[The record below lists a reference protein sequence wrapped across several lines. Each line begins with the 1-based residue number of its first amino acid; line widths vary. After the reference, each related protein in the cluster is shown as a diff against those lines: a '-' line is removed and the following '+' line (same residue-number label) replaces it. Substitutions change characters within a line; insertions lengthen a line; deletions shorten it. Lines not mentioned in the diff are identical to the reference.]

1 MRRFARCAAVGLALA
16 LAASIALGQSATFT
30 VGTATAAQGRKATG
44 YLDVPAGVDAALR
57 IPVILFHGA
66 WPGPVLAIV
75 SGAHGTEYASILAVE
90 RLIER
95 VDPTELSGTLI
106 LLPLVNVPSFEQK
119 VPHVNPVDGKSM
131 NRFYPGRPDGTQSE
145 RAAYVITKSVVDP
158 SDYLID
164 LHGGDL
170 DESLRPYTYW
180 TKTGNAAQDNTS
192 RDMALAFGL
201 DHIIIVT
208 DRPRES
214 NASRYLDNTATAR
227 GKPSIAAEAGYAGRT
242 DPEDVEA
249 LSRGCLSV
257 MRQLKM
263 LPGAPTYIEHPVW
276 IENVRTVVSD
286 ATGIF
291 HPSVS
296 RGQYVEQGMKLGA
309 VMDFFGKTV
318 FEARSPAAGVVL
330 YVCAVP
336 SMKKGDTI
344 ANIGVVARQQ

>member
-1 MRRFARCAAVGLALA
+1 MRRSALCAFVGLILA
-16 LAASIALGQSATFT
+16 TSSARAESPTFT
-30 VGTATAAQGRKATG
+30 VGTATAAQGHRATG
-44 YLDVPAGVDAALR
+44 YLDVAAGVDAALR
-57 IPVILFHGA
+57 IPVVLFHGA

-90 RLIER
+90 RLAER

-106 LLPLVNVPSFEQK
+106 LLPVVNVPSFEQK

-145 RAAYVITKSVVDP
+145 RAAYVITKSVVDQC
-158 SDYLID
+158 DYLID

-170 DESLRPYTYW
+170 DENLRPYTYW
-180 TKTGNAAQDNTS
+180 TRTGNAVQDASS

-208 DRPRES
+208 DRPRDP

-242 DPEDVEA
+242 EPEDVDA

-263 LPGAPTYIEHPVW
+263 LPGSPSRIEHPVW
-276 IENVRTVVSD
+276 IENVRSVVSE

-291 HPSVS
+291 RPLVN
-296 RGQYVEQGMKLGA
+296 RGQYVEQGMKIGT
-309 VMDFFGKTV
+309 VTDFFGATV

-344 ANIGVVARQQ
+344 ANVGVVARNGP

>member
-1 MRRFARCAAVGLALA
+1 MRRAALWVCVTLAFFASAARGER
-16 LAASIALGQSATFT
+16 ATFT
-30 VGTATAAQGRKATG
+30 VGTATAAQGHRATG
-44 YLDVPAGVDAALR
+44 FLDVPAGVDAGLR

-75 SGAHGTEYASILAVE
+75 SGAHGTEYASILGVE
-90 RLIER
+90 RLAER

-145 RAAYVITKSVVDP
+145 RAAYVITRSVVDP
-158 SDYLID
+158 CDYLID

-170 DESLRPYTYW
+170 DESLRPYAYW
-180 TKTGNAAQDNTS
+180 TRTGNAAQDAAS

-201 DHIIIVT
+201 DHIILVT
-208 DRPRES
+208 DRPREAA
-214 NASRYLDNTATAR
+214 ASRYLDNTATTR

-242 DPEDVEA
+242 DPEDVDA
-249 LSRGCLSV
+249 IYRGSLSV

-263 LPGAPTYIEHPVW
+263 LPGSPARIEHPVW
-276 IENVRTVVSD
+276 IENVRSI
-286 ATGIF
+286 ASEAGGIF
-291 HPSVS
+291 FPLVH
-296 RGQYVEQGMKLGA
+296 RGQYVEQGMKVGT
-309 VMDFFGKTV
+309 VTDFFGKVV

-344 ANIGVVARQQ
+344 ANIGVVAKTAP